1 MAATGSPTARC
12 TVVTLGVANMARSIA
27 FYEGLG
33 FRRKMRAT
41 GEEVAFFDTGAS
53 VLALYPWDKL
63 AADAKLSD
71 QPRPSAF
78 RGVTLAWN
86 CSSAAEVVMV
96 LKHAMEQGARLLKGA
111 QQTDYGGYAG
121 YFGDPDDHP
130 WEVVVAP
137 GIEVTADG
145 RVALPD

>member
-1 MAATGSPTARC
+1 MAETQSPVARF
-12 TVVTLGVANMARSIA
+12 TVVTLGVTNMARSIA

-33 FRRKMRAT
+33 FRRKMRST
-41 GEEVAFFDTGAS
+41 GEEVAFFDAGAS

-63 AADAKLSD
+63 AADAKLPD
-71 QPRPSAF
+71 QPRPTTF

-86 CSSAAEVVMV
+86 CSSAAEVVTV
-96 LKHAMEQGARLLKGA
+96 LKRALEQGAKLLKGA

-121 YFGDPDDHP
+121 YFVDPDDHP